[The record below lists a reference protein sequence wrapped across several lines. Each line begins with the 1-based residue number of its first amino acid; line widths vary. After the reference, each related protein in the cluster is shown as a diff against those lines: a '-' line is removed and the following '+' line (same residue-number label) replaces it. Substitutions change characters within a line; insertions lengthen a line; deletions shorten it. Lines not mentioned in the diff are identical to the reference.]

1 MLKVQ
6 NKATKRIRIVL
17 IIFFMIQILLTSQSF
32 LLFPT
37 YQTFEETKTTS
48 QGQVIGKDA
57 KENVVVENSNGDI
70 VSVKDKSG
78 KVISPNVYVYDKMS
92 YTVLDMIYMIF
103 KHDASADLFSGVGI
117 PIMMFSL
124 FLILP
129 VVALGF
135 QIFDF
140 YYNLKNIVG
149 IIVSIAG
156 VYMVLNF
163 VGLANLGS
171 GSVLTLIFYIF
182 TAFMSVMGMMARYVK
197 TADNNTDTKK

>member
-6 NKATKRIRIVL
+6 NKSTKRIRVVL
-17 IIFFMIQILLTSQSF
+17 IISFMAHILLTGTAYF
-32 LLFPT
+32 LRFPYEGKL
-37 YQTFEETKTTS
+37 YQ
-48 QGQVIGKDA
+48 
-57 KENVVVENSNGDI
+57 
-70 VSVKDKSG
+70 
-78 KVISPNVYVYDKMS
+78 

-103 KHDASADLFSGVGI
+103 KHNASADLFSGVGI

-149 IIVSIAG
+149 IIVSISG
-156 VYMVLNF
+156 VYMILNF
-163 VGLANLGS
+163 VGLPYIGTASMLA
-171 GSVLTLIFYIF
+171 LLLYIF
-182 TAFMSVMGMMARYVK
+182 TAFMSVMGMMARYTK
-197 TADNNTDTKK
+197 TNENSNTDK